1 MKGVRSINGK
11 KSKRYHIVVF
21 NSDDLSFTHVID
33 SLQMVLGYDLTQAS
47 NCANII
53 HLKGEYVV
61 KSYSE
66 MSHAE
71 AALDMLY
78 EYGFKADVIDSSQK

>member
-1 MKGVRSINGK
+1 
-11 KSKRYHIVVF
+11 
-21 NSDDLSFTHVID
+21 
-33 SLQMVLGYDLTQAS
+33 MVLGYDLTQAG

-66 MSHAE
+66 LSHAE

-78 EYGFKADVIDSSQK
+78 EYGFKADVIDSFQK